1 MLRHTYCSTVQGGGA
16 SQKAAEHAA
25 LCLPPG
31 ENTRPYLFFCRRGV
45 ATCKSELD

>member
-31 ENTRPYLFFCRRGV
+31 ENTRPYLFFLQAWGGYV
-45 ATCKSELD
+45 QI